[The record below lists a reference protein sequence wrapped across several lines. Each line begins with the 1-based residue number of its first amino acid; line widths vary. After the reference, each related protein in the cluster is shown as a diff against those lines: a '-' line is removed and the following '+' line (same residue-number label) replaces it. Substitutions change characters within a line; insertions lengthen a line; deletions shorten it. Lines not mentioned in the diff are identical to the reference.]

1 MSARGGEPDRGT
13 DPPEHPRIGPVVL
26 VPEFVTRGDDDPWVH
41 RKGEPRYFA
50 FFWTLYLLLSSLLT
64 VFSIRSVGIPTQD
77 QFLLGGR
84 GMALMCSLGVLPL
97 WPMVRLSQTR
107 APHPLSASFLDGLIV
122 VLPSCAVLLPLS
134 LLTGWTLHVSLA
146 ICSVMFVWMVV
157 SGGIVALG
165 TARDGRVW
173 RLGAMALVWALAMA
187 APLASWGGTRA
198 GLWEASSGIPERI
211 ELLSPL
217 SALFP
222 LTEPAG
228 GAVLSFSV
236 DRQAFAWIAA
246 PLALG
251 LALWAVAALVL
262 GRGSTR
268 GDA

>member
-1 MSARGGEPDRGT
+1 M
-13 DPPEHPRIGPVVL
+13 VL
-26 VPEFVTRGDDDPWVH
+26 VPEFATRGENDPWAH

-84 GMALMCSLGVLPL
+84 GMALMCALGVLPL

-107 APHPLSASFLDGLIV
+107 APHPVPASFLDGLIV

-134 LLTGWTLHVSLA
+134 LLTGWTLGVSLA
-146 ICSVMFVWMVV
+146 ICSVLFVWMVV
-157 SGGIVALG
+157 SGGLVALG
-165 TARDGRVW
+165 TMRDDRAW
-173 RLGAMALVWALAMA
+173 RFGAMACVWVLAMA
-187 APLASWGGTRA
+187 APLAAWGGTRA
-198 GLWEASSGIPERI
+198 GLWDATSELPSRI

-222 LTEPAG
+222 LTGPSG
-228 GAVLSFSV
+228 GAVLAFGL
-236 DRQAFAWIAA
+236 DREAFAWIAA
-246 PLALG
+246 PLAIG
-251 LALWAVAALVL
+251 FFLWACAALL
-262 GRGSTR
+262 HGRGSTN